1 MDRFIAEATPLAGLL
16 QLRRL
21 PRADARGYLERL
33 YDQADL
39 AGVFGARTVRQVNR
53 TLTRKQGAVRGMHL
67 QVGGHAEAK
76 LVTCVRGKVFDVA
89 VDLRH
94 GSATFLH
101 WHGVVLDGEASES
114 LFIPEGFAHG
124 FQTLTGDCE
133 MLYLHTADYA
143 PGAEMG
149 LHPEDAALAIA
160 WPGEITD
167 MSARDASHP
176 RIDASFKGVLT

>member
-1 MDRFIAEATPLAGLL
+1 MDRFVVEPTPLPGLL

-39 AGVFGARTVRQVNR
+39 SGVFGDRVVRQVNR
-53 TLTRKQGAVRGMHL
+53 TLTRKKGAVRGMHL
-67 QVGGHAEAK
+67 QMGKHAEAK

-89 VDLRH
+89 VDLRQ
-94 GSATFLH
+94 GSGTFLH
-101 WHGVVLDGEASES
+101 WHGVLLDGDGSES

-124 FQTLTGDCE
+124 FQTLTDDCE
-133 MLYLHTADYA
+133 MLYLHTAAYE

-149 LHPEDAALAIA
+149 VHPEDTAIAIA

-167 MSARDASHP
+167 MSVRDGSHP